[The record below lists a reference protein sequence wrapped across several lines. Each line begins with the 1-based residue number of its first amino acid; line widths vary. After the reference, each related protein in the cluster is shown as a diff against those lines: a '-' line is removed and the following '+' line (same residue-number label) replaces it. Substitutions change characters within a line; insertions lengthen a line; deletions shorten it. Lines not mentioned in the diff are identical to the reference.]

1 MVVVSFGGHTCHMAL
16 FPVGTTDER
25 GRVRLQLTRRG
36 DYGVRAMLE
45 LGRRGDEIV
54 SSTDLARATQI
65 PSRFINQVMGDLVR
79 AGLAQSR
86 IGRKGGYRLAKPSTD
101 ISVLAI
107 VEAIESDTRRRI
119 CVLSTSPCSR
129 ESSCEVHAIF
139 TAAQQALMNELAQA
153 TLSNALMDGEGPVFP
168 RQAN

>member
-65 PSRFINQVMGDLVR
+65 PNRFITQVMGDLVE
-79 AGLAQSR
+79 SR
-86 IGRKGGYRLAKPSTD
+86 TG
-101 ISVLAI
+101 
-107 VEAIESDTRRRI
+107 
-119 CVLSTSPCSR
+119 
-129 ESSCEVHAIF
+129 
-139 TAAQQALMNELAQA
+139 
-153 TLSNALMDGEGPVFP
+153 
-168 RQAN
+168 